1 MLWKSYVRKFMPNIN
16 EFIGPKPTEEAVS
29 NLEKL
34 IGSKPCAK
42 CDLDVEEY
50 YWDPS
55 EFIMTWTC
63 NNGHLNTTK
72 VNS

>member
-1 MLWKSYVRKFMPNIN
+1 MPNIN
-16 EFIGPKPTEEAVS
+16 EFIGPKPTQETVS
-29 NLEKL
+29 NLEK
-34 IGSKPCAK
+34 IMGVKPCSK
-42 CDLDVEEY
+42 CDLNVEEY

-63 NNGHLNTTK
+63 KDGHLNITR